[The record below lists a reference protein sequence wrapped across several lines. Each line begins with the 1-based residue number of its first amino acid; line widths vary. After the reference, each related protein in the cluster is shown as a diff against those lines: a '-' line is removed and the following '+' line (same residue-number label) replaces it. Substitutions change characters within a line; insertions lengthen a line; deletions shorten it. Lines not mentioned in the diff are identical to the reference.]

1 MIRTNDPLAQI
12 RMQVMWNRLL
22 AIVEEQAQTLIRS
35 SFSTTVREAG
45 DLSAGIFD
53 PQGRM
58 LAQAVTGT
66 PGHVNSMATAIP
78 HFLAEYPI
86 ETMSPGDSYLTND
99 PWLTSGHLH
108 DITVVTPAFHN
119 GKAVALFAAT
129 IHVVDVGGR
138 GLGADGR
145 QIYEEGL
152 FLPIMPLARK
162 GEMNEDLLKIL
173 KANNREPVQVEGDL
187 FSCAAAGEEGARRL
201 VDMMKEFQITE
212 LDDLATH
219 IIDNSRA
226 AMMRAIHK
234 LPRGTFKNSMTLD
247 GYEAPVT
254 VSATMTISDDGIHV
268 DYAGSSPPS
277 PYGINVVLN
286 YTAAYTCFGARCAI
300 APDVPNNY
308 GSMSTITVSA
318 PTDTIL
324 NVQKPAPVAARHIV
338 GHMTADV
345 MVGCLHQ
352 AVKGGLPAECGNGWN
367 PMMRGSMWFDGSP
380 RTWEIYLFFSGG
392 MGARPNKDGL
402 STTQFPAGIRIIPIE
417 AAEAVSPL
425 LFWRKE
431 FRPDS
436 GGAGQYRGGLGQTL
450 EIASSCPGPI
460 AVQAMF
466 DRVHHPARGREGGK
480 PGASGQVFS
489 IARNQ
494 ALSAKGQHPIPLDD
508 VLRLELPGG
517 GGFGEPRARSAAT
530 VAEDVA
536 EGFVTAEAARD
547 IYGVVLG
554 EDGRADIAA
563 TAALRN
569 APTSKVA

>member
-1 MIRTNDPLAQI
+1 MNHEAKMHANDPLLQI

-66 PGHVNSMATAIP
+66 PGHVNSMATAVP

-86 ETMSPGDSYLTND
+86 DTMSPGDSYITND

-108 DITVVTPAFHN
+108 DITVVTPAFHA
-119 GKAVALFAAT
+119 GRAVALFAAT
-129 IHVVDVGGR
+129 IHVVDIGGR

-162 GEMNEDLLKIL
+162 GEMNRDLLKIL
-173 KANNREPVQVEGDL
+173 RANNREPIQVEGDV

-201 VDMMKEFQITE
+201 VDMMKEFKLAS
-212 LDDLATH
+212 LDGLAAH

-226 AMMRAIHK
+226 AMVRAIQR
-234 LPRGTFKNSMTLD
+234 LPRGTFKNAMTLD

-254 VSATMTISDDGIHV
+254 VAATMTIADEIIHV
-268 DYAGSSPPS
+268 DFAGSSPPS
-277 PYGINVVLN
+277 PFGINVVLN

-300 APDVPNNY
+300 APDVPNNF

-318 PTDTIL
+318 PSDTIL

-345 MVGCLHQ
+345 TIGCLHQ
-352 AVKGGLPAECGNGWN
+352 ALKSGLPAESGNGWN
-367 PMMRGSMWFDGSP
+367 PMMRGSTWFDDTS
-380 RTWEIYLFFSGG
+380 RVWEIYLLFSGG
-392 MGARPNKDGL
+392 MGARPDKDGL

-417 AAEAVSPL
+417 AAEAVAPL

-436 GGAGQYRGGLGQTL
+436 GGAGEFRGGLGQVL
-450 EIASSCPGPI
+450 EIASSSIGPV

-466 DRVHHPARGREGGK
+466 DRIHHPARGREEGL
-480 PGASGQVFS
+480 PGASGKV
-489 IARNQ
+489 
-494 ALSAKGQHPIPLDD
+494 LSTLRAQELSSKGQHVFPVGD

-517 GGFGEPRARSAAT
+517 GGYGKPHNRRAEA
-530 VAEDVA
+530 VADDVA
-536 EGFVTAEAARD
+536 QGFVTTEAARD
-547 IYGVVLG
+547 VYGVALAA
-554 EDGRADIAA
+554 DGTPDYAA
-563 TAALRN
+563 TAAMRRG
-569 APTSKVA
+569 